1 MDGVRS
7 AGNAV
12 VNAGQ
17 AAVQGAVNAG
27 QAVVQGAVNAGQ
39 AVAQGAA
46 NVAGEVTSAVSNALA
61 ITPTAN
67 ADIPINIGPALGSSP
82 FGPAKQLFT
91 REARSRR
98 TGGMGQVTVYCVQCG
113 VHGDI
118 RLSGSARYTIKDGL
132 TQANAGLSGNVMAG
146 LQIGI
151 DATAEISQNSQ
162 FPLIST
168 AVPPGF
174 SVPGVF
180 SIGPMVSLEADIQ
193 LDISLAG
200 QVLAGATLSIPNFQA
215 NLDLVNS
222 GRSGSSGFTPQFQ
235 KIFQAN
241 AAVTATLGLGLPLGV
256 GLGISIP
263 PIKLQKTAALYDKP
277 SIGATA
283 TYTGSIGIGGN
294 VGNVENVGGNPN
306 CVNGISYSLTRTS
319 IYEIKPSCRRLTIL
333 RTVGNDL
340 YADIFGLAQVNILQY
355 SQPVAA
361 NCIS

>member
-1 MDGVRS
+1 MDGVRA

-27 QAVVQGAVNAGQ
+27 K

-46 NVAGEVTSAVSNALA
+46 NVVGQVTDAVSNALA

-67 ADIPINIGPALGSSP
+67 ADIPINIGPTLGNSP

-91 REARSRR
+91 RQGTSRR
-98 TGGMGQVTVYCVQCG
+98 TGASGQVTVYCVQCG

-118 RLSGSARYTIKDGL
+118 KLNGMARYTIKDGL
-132 TQANAGLSGNVMAG
+132 TQANAGLSGNVQAG

-151 DATAEISQNSQ
+151 DATAEISQNAQ
-162 FPLIST
+162 FPLITT

-215 NLDLVNS
+215 NLDLVN
-222 GRSGSSGFTPQFQ
+222 RANSGSSGFTPQFQ
-235 KIFQAN
+235 KIFNAN

-283 TYTGSIGIGGN
+283 TYTGSIGSGGN
-294 VGNVENVGGNPN
+294 GGGDPS
-306 CVNGISYSLTRTS
+306 CVNGISYSLTRRS
-319 IYEIKPSCRRLTIL
+319 IYDIENPEKATDICSCS
-333 RTVGNDL
+333 G
-340 YADIFGLAQVNILQY
+340 
-355 SQPVAA
+355 
-361 NCIS
+361 